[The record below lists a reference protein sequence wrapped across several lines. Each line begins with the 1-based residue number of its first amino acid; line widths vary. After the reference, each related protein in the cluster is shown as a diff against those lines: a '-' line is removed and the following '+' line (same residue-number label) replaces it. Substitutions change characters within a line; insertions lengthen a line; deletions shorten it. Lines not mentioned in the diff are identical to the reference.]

1 MPGLPWH
8 CRQPWCKE
16 TIFVRQSVGQTSTGR
31 RRSRSYEAPHLIPV
45 TEDVLCQTVE
55 GVAFIE
61 VAAIRLLSPE
71 SGVMFVSF

>member
-1 MPGLPWH
+1 M
-8 CRQPWCKE
+8 
-16 TIFVRQSVGQTSTGR
+16 GR
-31 RRSRSYEAPHLIPV
+31 RRSRSYKAPDLIPV

-55 GVAFIE
+55 GVAFIK

>member
-1 MPGLPWH
+1 LVQ
-8 CRQPWCKE
+8 RDY
-16 TIFVRQSVGQTSTGR
+16 FVRQSVGQTSTGR
-31 RRSRSYEAPHLIPV
+31 RRSRSYKAPDLIPV

-55 GVAFIE
+55 GVAFIK